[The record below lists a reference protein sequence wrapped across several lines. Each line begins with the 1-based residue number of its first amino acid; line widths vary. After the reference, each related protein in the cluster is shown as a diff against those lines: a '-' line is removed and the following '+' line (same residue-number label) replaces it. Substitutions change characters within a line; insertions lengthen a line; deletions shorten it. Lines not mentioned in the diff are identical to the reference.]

1 MARLSNKSM
10 AKILTTANVSSQ
22 DKNGNDNDNDNIH
35 LALLERK
42 IILATEGF
50 TRSKFCELVLKDR
63 NRLSRENALTICDY
77 ILAMRREINPRISY
91 KKINIQFLSE
101 LSIAV
106 GIEKKFI
113 DMTRDDVLSYLDSF
127 PRKNTNFLS

>member
-1 MARLSNKSM
+1 MARLSNKSI

-22 DKNGNDNDNDNIH
+22 DKNGNGNDNDNIH

-50 TRSKFCELVLKDR
+50 TRSKFCELVLKDG

-77 ILAMRREINPRISY
+77 ILAMRREINPRVSY
-91 KKINIQFLSE
+91 KKNNIQFLSE
-101 LSIAV
+101 KITYNNLSAINCC
-106 GIEKKFI
+106 
-113 DMTRDDVLSYLDSF
+113 Y
-127 PRKNTNFLS
+127 